1 MQLRSGL
8 AIEPR
13 PSGLLKDRCGRVE
26 TYPRAGAPSLVQ
38 IMYPTEDPTINRP
51 KAKTAGQLLSRPA
64 VFLLLG
70 LRSLLVE
77 LNRVAQTL
85 YSHFLFLRR

>member
-1 MQLRSGL
+1 MR
-8 AIEPR
+8 PR
-13 PSGLLKDRCGRVE
+13 PSALLNGKCGRAE
-26 TYPRAGAPSLVQ
+26 TNQWAVAKLRSDHVFAYCGPGKNLAPQ
-38 IMYPTEDPTINRP
+38 T
-51 KAKTAGQLLSRPA
+51 KTAGQLLSRPA

-70 LRSLLVE
+70 LGSLLVE